1 MKIWKYYNNCTK
13 PAKEHGYDDEKRL
26 QRELGH
32 DERIKLRWN
41 LLARQVEVWYVP
53 SRSKPYCA
61 YAIERPYN
69 ICRAIKHLKD
79 ADRARGTE
87 LEKYIKFEQDREKMT
102 NEKIR
107 GISEEVAKG
116 AENYYKGKVSVTI

>member
-1 MKIWKYYNNCTK
+1 MESSC
-13 PAKEHGYDDEKRL
+13 
-26 QRELGH
+26 
-32 DERIKLRWN
+32 
-41 LLARQVEVWYVP
+41 P
-53 SRSKPYCA
+53 SCA